1 VGWLLRRLLQWL
13 GFDGR
18 PGWSGGHA
26 RPGSPRD
33 PFAGK
38 PVPVR
43 RGPKNRSGAVAV
55 AEPDE

>member
-1 VGWLLRRLLQWL
+1 MGRLWRRLLQWF
-13 GFDGR
+13 GFGGR
-18 PGWSGGHA
+18 PGWSGRGP

-38 PVPVR
+38 LAPVR
-43 RGPKNRSGAVAV
+43 SGPKNRSGAVAV